1 MIIIIKV
8 RQIRVNKLTQ
18 SLLRW
23 FAVHTVAD
31 QHSEPIRIIILF
43 WEKITLLRTY
53 IFMLSCLMDKDLL
66 QQQTPCNAFD

>member
-23 FAVHTVAD
+23 FTVHTFAD
-31 QHSEPIRIIILF
+31 QHSEPIRIISHYSILGKNHIIKDLYFYVILF
-43 WEKITLLRTY
+43 NGQR
-53 IFMLSCLMDKDLL
+53 FVAAANSV
-66 QQQTPCNAFD
+66 